1 MIRSEKIEAWA
12 RLIRIS
18 QAVLAAVEADLK
30 AAGYPPLAWYD
41 ALLELSR
48 DGAPGLRPFELGE
61 RILLAQYNLSRL
73 ADRLEAAGH
82 LRRAPCPDDA
92 RGQILRITDKGLA
105 LLDDMWPVYR
115 EAIGRRFAAKLSD
128 EETASL
134 TAILGKIRPAD
145 RTRLAPR

>member
-1 MIRSEKIEAWA
+1 MIRTEKIEAWA
-12 RLIRIS
+12 RFIRLS
-18 QAVLAAVEADLK
+18 QAVLAAVEADLR
-30 AAGYPPLAWYD
+30 AAGLPPLAWYD

-82 LRRAPCPDDA
+82 LRREPCPDDA
-92 RGQILRITDKGLA
+92 RGQILRITDSGLG

-115 EAIGRRFAAKLSD
+115 EAIGRRFAERLSD

-134 TAILGKIRPAD
+134 TALLEKLRPGP
-145 RTRLAPR
+145 RPRLAPG